1 MDDRILSKIKHI
13 ASDMNISI
21 DDVLN
26 FLNIGCMAL
35 FKESISQRASTL
47 SKYEDSVV
55 DQELLGLLGL
65 GIVKFLSENP
75 DLSDEDLPD
84 IDIEEP
90 E

>member
-1 MDDRILSKIKHI
+1 MDDRILSKIKRI
-13 ASDMNISI
+13 ASDLNIST
-21 DDVLN
+21 DDILN

-35 FKESISQRASTL
+35 FKESIYKRASTL

-55 DQELLGLLGL
+55 DKELLGLLGL
-65 GIVKFLSENP
+65 GIVKSLSEMP
-75 DLSDEDLPD
+75 GLSDEDLPD